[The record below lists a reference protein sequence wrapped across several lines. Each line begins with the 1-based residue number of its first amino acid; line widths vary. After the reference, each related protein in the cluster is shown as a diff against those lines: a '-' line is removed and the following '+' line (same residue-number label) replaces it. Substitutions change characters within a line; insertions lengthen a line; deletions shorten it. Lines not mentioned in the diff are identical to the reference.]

1 MRAEEL
7 VLELAETAGRR
18 LRPAQ
23 AESLHALAL
32 LMREGDP
39 ADVMAAGDLWW
50 RELGAVVPL
59 TRMLGE
65 SWQSEDALHA
75 GLCLRACLAVRLWFE
90 EMTAAV
96 EEATQPGE
104 Q

>member
-7 VLELAETAGRR
+7 VLELADTAGRR
-18 LRPAQ
+18 LRPGQ
-23 AESLHALAL
+23 AESLRALAL

-39 ADVMAAGDLWW
+39 TDVMAAGDLWW
-50 RELGAVVPL
+50 EELRGVAPL
-59 TRMLGE
+59 TRVLGE
-65 SWQSEDALHA
+65 SWQTEDALHA

-90 EMTAAV
+90 EMTVAA
-96 EEATQPGE
+96 ESAQPGE